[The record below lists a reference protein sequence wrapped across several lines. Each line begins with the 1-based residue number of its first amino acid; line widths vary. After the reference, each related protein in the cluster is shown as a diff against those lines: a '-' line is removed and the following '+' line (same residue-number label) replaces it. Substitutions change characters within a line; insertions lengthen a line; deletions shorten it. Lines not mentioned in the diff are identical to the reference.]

1 MKLKFK
7 TLISITL
14 LLLMV
19 IYSSSC
25 KKNEVKKVAVDTQ
38 FAIALFSDTVALRH
52 IMNDMDST
60 TQNWLRVRN
69 DSIFV
74 FYVDTIKDVLKAS
87 DLLDDISDV
96 SFSTTTSFTMPPFA
110 PIGSQDTI
118 INIDKFMTVPFHY
131 DGYNIEE
138 VLLREGMM
146 DVSFEIVPQLEHLKR
161 LEIYSEQLISPEG
174 APLTLVIDYYDKGR
188 ESVDLAGYSI
198 VPEADTVSFSARATM
213 HIEEGYYPG
222 GDYSSDLTGGLTGVK
237 FKTVY
242 GTIDQPLDSIFSDQT
257 EIDFGINGISGSA
270 LLPIP
275 RINIAY
281 CNTFGFGAIGDIS
294 KLDFVNTDNG
304 LVTNLLACDMVELE
318 VNPTEGAWDETRL
331 VGFTE
336 NIDALAGY
344 NRMDFYGEVRMNLN
358 ENSFSISDTS
368 TVNIAA
374 DIEMPFSFKLTDLC
388 YTDTIAINLSDA
400 SQTSDEI
407 DDYID
412 QIDFFIDYNSKIK
425 LDVDMQAIFMKNDAV
440 LDSLFTNVQSLDY
453 SPTSEIRTITMTVNG
468 RKLKNILRSNNMI
481 LRLGASTDQIS
492 DDPIQMMDSDAVF
505 LRMRILTKTSE
516 IAIGDND

>member
-1 MKLKFK
+1 MKLNFK
-7 TLISITL
+7 TLISIAL

-96 SFSTTTSFTMPPFA
+96 SFNTTTSFTMPPFE
-110 PIGSQDTI
+110 PMGTQDTI

-138 VLLREGMM
+138 VLLRSGVLSV
-146 DVSFEIVPQLEHLKR
+146 DFTVSPQIEHLKR

-174 APLTLVIDYYDKGR
+174 EPLTIVINYYDKGR
-188 ESVDLAGYSI
+188 ESRDLAGYSI

-213 HIEEGYYPG
+213 HIEDGFYPG
-222 GDYSSDLTGGLTGVK
+222 GDYTSDLTGGLTGVK

-242 GTIDQPLDSIFSDQT
+242 GTIDQPLDSIFNDQT

-270 LLPIP
+270 ILPIP

-281 CNTFGFGAIGDIS
+281 CNTFGFGAIGDIT

-318 VNPTEGAWDETRL
+318 VNPTEGAWNDTRL

-344 NRMDFYGEVRMNLN
+344 NRLDFYGEVRMNLN

-407 DDYID
+407 DDYINE
-412 QIDFFIDYNSKIK
+412 IDFFIDYNSKIK

-453 SPTSEIRTITMTVNG
+453 SPTDEIRTITMNVNG

-481 LRLGASTDQIS
+481 LRLGASTDAIS

-505 LRMRILTKTSE
+505 LRMRILTKTKE
-516 IAIGDND
+516 IEFGDNN

>member
-25 KKNEVKKVAVDTQ
+25 KKNEVKKIAVDTQ

-52 IMNDMDST
+52 IINDMDST

-96 SFSTTTSFTMPPFA
+96 SFSTTTSFSMPPFA
-110 PIGSQDTI
+110 SIGSQDTI

-138 VLLREGMM
+138 VLLRTGVLSV
-146 DVSFEIVPQLEHLKR
+146 DFTVSPQIEHLKR
-161 LEIYSEQLISPEG
+161 LEVYSEQLISPEG
-174 APLTLVIDYYDKGR
+174 EPLTIVINYEKGR
-188 ESVDLAGYSI
+188 ESRDLAGYSI

-222 GDYSSDLTGGLTGVK
+222 GDYTSDATGGLTGVK

-257 EIDFGINGISGSA
+257 EIDFGIHGISGSA

-275 RINIAY
+275 KINIAY
-281 CNTFGFGAIGDIS
+281 CNTFGFGAICDIS

-318 VNPTEGAWDETRL
+318 VNPTEGAWQETRL

-344 NRMDFYGEVRMNLN
+344 NRLDFNGEVRMNLN
-358 ENSFSISDTS
+358 DNGFSISDTS
-368 TVNIAA
+368 TVNIAT

-412 QIDFFIDYNSKIK
+412 EIDFFIDYNSKIK
-425 LDVDMQAIFMKNDAV
+425 LDIDMQAIFMKNDAV

-453 SPTSEIRTITMTVNG
+453 SPTDEIRTITMNVNG

-492 DDPIQMMDSDAVF
+492 DDPVQMMNSDAVF

-516 IAIGDND
+516 IAIDDND